1 MMDGIIGTVA
11 NIVGVDMVNA
21 NNRRDFKADE
31 HDLYD
36 VKKARPFWNQVC
48 KANNWQV
55 IKDEEDFA
63 EDFVCKIS
71 DNLYFMEL
79 QVVGYWHNFDKDYIS
94 NLWISA
100 SKVDNLKKKA
110 QAKNTKA
117 GLIFLNCVPNR
128 FIGIDIDEIKET
140 YKVNKSSGEKSYKI
154 PIQKIDYLY
163 KQLLDSNLCDC
174 LENHIEIME
183 QGKGR
188 IPMAQKN
195 VNIRGNNGIC
205 C

>member
-1 MMDGIIGTVA
+1 MMVGIIGTVVS
-11 NIVGVDMVNA
+11 IVGVDMVNA

-31 HDLYD
+31 HYLYD
-36 VKKARPFWNQVC
+36 VKKARPFWSQVC
-48 KANNWQV
+48 EANNWKV

-163 KQLLDSNLCDC
+163 KQLLDRNFCDC
-174 LENHIEIME
+174 LENHIDIME
-183 QGKGR
+183 QGNGR

>member
-1 MMDGIIGTVA
+1 MMDGTIGTVA

-31 HDLYD
+31 HYLYD
-36 VKKARPFWNQVC
+36 VKKARPFWSQVC
-48 KANNWQV
+48 EANNWKV

-163 KQLLDSNLCDC
+163 KQLLDRNFCDC
-174 LENHIEIME
+174 LENHIDIME
-183 QGKGR
+183 QGNGR

-195 VNIRGNNGIC
+195 VNLRGKNGIC

>member
-1 MMDGIIGTVA
+1 MAVIE
-11 NIVGVDMVNA
+11 NA
-21 NNRRDFKADE
+21 
-31 HDLYD
+31 
-36 VKKARPFWNQVC
+36 
-48 KANNWQV
+48 
-55 IKDEEDFA
+55 
-63 EDFVCKIS
+63 
-71 DNLYFMEL
+71 
-79 QVVGYWHNFDKDYIS
+79 
-94 NLWISA
+94 WISA

-128 FIGIDIDEIKET
+128 FIGIDIEEIKES
-140 YKVNKSSGEKSYKI
+140 YKVNKTSGEKSYKI

>member
-1 MMDGIIGTVA
+1 
-11 NIVGVDMVNA
+11 MVNA
-21 NNRRDFKADE
+21 NNRRDFKAE
-31 HDLYD
+31 EYNLYD
-36 VKKARPFWNQVC
+36 VRKARPFWSQVC
-48 KANNWQV
+48 GANNWEV

-63 EDFVCKIS
+63 EDYVCKIL
-71 DNLYFMEL
+71 NNFYVMEL
-79 QVVGYWHNFDKDYIS
+79 QVVGYWHNFNKDNIS

-110 QAKNTKA
+110 QEKNTRA

-128 FIGIDIDEIKET
+128 FIGVDVEEIKPSF
-140 YKVNKSSGEKSYKI
+140 KINRSDGEKSYKI
-154 PIQKIDYLY
+154 PIKQVHHLY
-163 KQLLDSNLCDC
+163 KELLDSNLCDC
-174 LENHIEIME
+174 LENHIDIME

>member
-1 MMDGIIGTVA
+1 V
-11 NIVGVDMVNA
+11 VNA

-31 HDLYD
+31 HNLYD
-36 VKKARPFWNQVC
+36 VRKARPFWSQVC
-48 KANNWQV
+48 EVNQWD
-55 IKDEEDFA
+55 ILKDEEDFA